1 MQPAFR
7 FNPVLQIA
15 CAIAA
20 GTVLGLLDPARAVQM
35 KPLGDLFIA
44 VVKLMVAPIVFFTV
58 AASLSTLDN
67 IRQASS
73 VGLKAFA
80 YFEAMSALALLAG
93 FAAAALLAPGIG
105 FPVHALPGAAL
116 PGAAAVPTLP
126 QALAHALANS
136 RVLQAL
142 VLALVCGLALAAG
155 GRGARLSACCER
167 LSGWL
172 FSLFSLVL
180 MAAPLATFGAIS
192 FTVGKHGLVS
202 VASLLKLVGTLYV
215 ASACFILLVLGPI
228 ARLSGFPLLR
238 FLGYIRDELMLV
250 AGTASSMTAMPR
262 LMEKLE
268 RAGCPKS
275 VVSIVVPAAYSFNLN
290 GSNIYIAA
298 AIVFLSQALAITLG
312 PGQIVGVL
320 AVAMITSK
328 SASGVAGAAFI
339 ALAATLAAVPDIP
352 ESSLV
357 FIVGIER
364 LLKCRP
370 LTNIIGN
377 GVACIAIAAWS
388 GTLDRDKLRAA
399 VLEPDPGA

>member
-7 FNPVLQIA
+7 FNPFLQLA

-20 GTVLGLLDPARAVQM
+20 GILLGLFDPARAVQM

-44 VVKLMVAPIVFFTV
+44 VVRLMVAPIVFFTV
-58 AASLSTLDN
+58 VSSLSTLDN
-67 IRQASS
+67 IRQVSS
-73 VGLKAFA
+73 VGIKAFA

-93 FAAAALLAPGIG
+93 FTAAALLAPGAG
-105 FPVHALPGAAL
+105 FPIHPMQGATL
-116 PGAAAVPTLP
+116 PGAAAVPTLL
-126 QALAHALANS
+126 QALARALANS

-142 VLALVCGLALAAG
+142 VLALVCGLALAG

-180 MAAPLATFGAIS
+180 KAAPLATFGAIS

-215 ASACFILLVLGPI
+215 ASACFILLVLGAI
-228 ARLSGFPLLR
+228 ARLSGFRLLR
-238 FLGYIRDELMLV
+238 FLAYIRDELMLV
-250 AGTASSMTAMPR
+250 AATASSISAMPR

-312 PGQIVGVL
+312 PGQFLGIL

-339 ALAATLAAVPDIP
+339 ALAATLAAVPEIP

-364 LLKCRP
+364 LLKCRT

-377 GVACIAIAAWS
+377 GVACIAISAWS
-388 GTLDRDKLRAA
+388 GTLDRAKLQAC
-399 VLEPDPGA
+399 VLDPRPGA